1 MNQFTVVRLLRDSW
15 TLDETDWLDVQ
26 NHQEIQIYHE
36 LEKKTFLFLMKDGV
50 GNGTY
55 MRDLSK
61 MVKYQVA
68 MVMIIPILSGWEI
81 K

>member
-1 MNQFTVVRLLRDSW
+1 
-15 TLDETDWLDVQ
+15 
-26 NHQEIQIYHE
+26 
-36 LEKKTFLFLMKDGV
+36 MKDGV